1 MSVPVADVPL
11 HYLSLSDVCRRLKS
25 GEFSAVAVTEA
36 MLARIERL
44 DPELKAYVTVTG
56 EQALAQA
63 AALDTRRANGEPL
76 GPLHGVPIA
85 LKDLLWTGDVVT
97 TCGTRVLA
105 DWLPPEDATVVTR
118 LKAAG
123 AVILGKVKLTE
134 GAFSNHHPDVAP
146 PVNPWAAERWTGV
159 SSSGSG
165 VSVAAGLAFG
175 ALGSDTGGSI
185 RFPSACCG
193 LVGIKPT
200 YGRVSRHGAFPLA
213 ESLDH
218 IGPMTRTVE
227 DAARMLG
234 VMAGQDPKDPTSLPA
249 AVPNYVAE
257 TGGGLAGFAVGVDRD
272 YIGAGVAPEAVG
284 AVEDALDVL
293 QVAGAR
299 IVDIHMPDCADLVE
313 GWAITCGVE
322 CVLAHEATWPSR
334 QEDYGPDLARLLAL
348 GPGRRRDGLR
358 APRTGAGALPRGAG
372 HHALGGAGHR
382 GALHDHTASLDGLRH
397 PRAGGGHGALHP
409 VHGAF
414 RLFGPPDHHAA
425 GRPRRRGR
433 AAGLPVDRTPPRRGR
448 AGPHGER
455 VRSGGGVRRASGNR
469 LRHTGR
475 SPTG

>member
-1 MSVPVADVPL
+1 MTDPVVDVPL

-25 GEFSAVAVTEA
+25 GELSALVVTEA

-44 DPELKAYVTVTG
+44 DPTLKAYVTVTADA
-56 EQALAQA
+56 ALAQA
-63 AALDTRRANGEPL
+63 TALDARRANGEPL
-76 GPLHGVPIA
+76 GALHGVPIA
-85 LKDLLWTGDVVT
+85 LKDLLWTGDVAT

-105 DWLPPEDATVVTR
+105 DWLPPEDATVVAR

-134 GAFSNHHPDVAP
+134 GAYSSHHPDVAP
-146 PVNPWAAERWTGV
+146 PINPWAEDRWTGV

-165 VSVAAGLAFG
+165 VSVAAGLAYG

-234 VMAGQDPKDPTSLPA
+234 VLAGRDPKDPTSLPA

-272 YIGAGVAPEAVG
+272 YVSTGVAPETVRV
-284 AVEDALDVL
+284 VEDALEL
-293 QVAGAR
+293 LRAAGAR
-299 IVDIHMPDCADLVE
+299 VVDVRMPDCADLVD

-322 CVLAHEATWPSR
+322 CALAHAATWPSR
-334 QEDYGPDLARLLAL
+334 QDDYGPDLARLLAL
-348 GPGRRRDGLR
+348 GHGANAMDYARLERARERFRSELDAVLSDVQAIAAPCMVSPPPMTDFGRRVPVEGGEDIAPFIQFTAPFDYSGHPTITLPLGLDDDGV
-358 APRTGAGALPRGAG
+358 
-372 HHALGGAGHR
+372 
-382 GALHDHTASLDGLRH
+382 
-397 PRAGGGHGALHP
+397 PRAFQLIGPRLGEPALVRLGSAFEVVAGFDAHP
-409 VHGAF
+409 
-414 RLFGPPDHHAA
+414 
-425 GRPRRRGR
+425 
-433 AAGLPVDRTPPRRGR
+433 PVG
-448 AGPHGER
+448 
-455 VRSGGGVRRASGNR
+455 
-469 LRHTGR
+469 
-475 SPTG
+475 

>member
-1 MSVPVADVPL
+1 MSGPADVPL
-11 HYLSLSDVCRRLKS
+11 HYLSLSDVCRRTKS
-25 GEFSAVAVTEA
+25 GELSAVAVAEA
-36 MLARIERL
+36 VLSRIDRL
-44 DPELKAYVTVTG
+44 DPQLKAYVTVTADD
-56 EQALAQA
+56 ALARA
-63 AALDTRRANGEPL
+63 VALDARRASGEPL

-85 LKDLLWTGDVVT
+85 LKDLLWTEGVVT

-105 DWLPPEDATVVTR
+105 DWIPGEDATVVQR

-134 GAFSNHHPDVAP
+134 GAFSNHHPDVEP
-146 PVNPWAAERWTGV
+146 PVNPWAADRWTGV

-165 VSVAAGLAFG
+165 VSVAAGLAYG

-257 TGGGLAGFAVGVDRD
+257 AGGGLAGFTVGVDRD
-272 YIGAGVAPEAVG
+272 YIGAGVAPEAV
-284 AVEDALDVL
+284 AVVEDALGLL
-293 QVAGAR
+293 QTAGAR
-299 IVDIHMPDCADLVE
+299 IVDIRMPDCADLVQ

-322 CVLAHEATWPSR
+322 CALAHAATWPSR

-348 GPGRRRDGLR
+348 GQAANAMDYARLERARERFRAELDARFSEVQAIAAPCMITSPPLTDFGTRVPEEGMAPFIQFTAPFDYSGHPTITLPVGLD
-358 APRTGAGALPRGAG
+358 AEGV
-372 HHALGGAGHR
+372 
-382 GALHDHTASLDGLRH
+382 
-397 PRAGGGHGALHP
+397 PRAFQLIGPRLGEAAL
-409 VHGAF
+409 VRLGSAF
-414 RLFGPPDHHAA
+414 ETAA
-425 GRPRRRGR
+425 GFEAHPELG
-433 AAGLPVDRTPPRRGR
+433 
-448 AGPHGER
+448 
-455 VRSGGGVRRASGNR
+455 
-469 LRHTGR
+469 
-475 SPTG
+475 

>member
-1 MSVPVADVPL
+1 MSVAADVPL

-36 MLARIERL
+36 MLARIGRL

-56 EQALAQA
+56 ERALAQA
-63 AALDTRRANGEPL
+63 EALDARRAQGEPL

-85 LKDLLWTGDVVT
+85 LKDLLWTADIVT

-165 VSVAAGLAFG
+165 VSVAAGLAYG

-234 VMAGQDPKDPTSLPA
+234 VMAGQDAKDPTSLPA

-272 YIGAGVAPEAVG
+272 YNGAGVAPETVAV
-284 AVEDALDVL
+284 VEHALDVL
-293 QVAGAR
+293 QAAGAR
-299 IVDIHMPDCADLVE
+299 IVDIRMPDCADLAE
-313 GWAITCGVE
+313 GWGITCGVE
-322 CVLAHEATWPSR
+322 CALAHAATWPSR
-334 QEDYGPDLARLLAL
+334 QDDYGPDLARLLAL
-348 GPGRRRDGLR
+348 GQGAAAMDYARLERARERFRAELDATLSEVQAIAAPCMITPPPLTDFGTRVPEEGMAPFIQFTAPFDYSGHPTITLPVGLD
-358 APRTGAGALPRGAG
+358 GAGVPQAFQLVGPRLGEAALVRM
-372 HHALGGAGHR
+372 GGAFE
-382 GALHDHTASLDGLRH
+382 A
-397 PRAGGGHGALHP
+397 
-409 VHGAF
+409 
-414 RLFGPPDHHAA
+414 AA
-425 GRPRRRGR
+425 GFDAHPSVG
-433 AAGLPVDRTPPRRGR
+433 
-448 AGPHGER
+448 
-455 VRSGGGVRRASGNR
+455 
-469 LRHTGR
+469 
-475 SPTG
+475 

>member
-1 MSVPVADVPL
+1 MTASAAPVTDVPL
-11 HYLSLSDVCRRLKS
+11 HYLSLSDLCRRLKS
-25 GEFSAVAVTEA
+25 GALSAVAVTEA
-36 MLARIERL
+36 MLARIERV
-44 DPELKAYVTVTG
+44 DGALKAYVTVTADD
-56 EQALAQA
+56 ALAQA
-63 AALDTRRANGEPL
+63 TALDARRAGGEPL
-76 GPLHGVPIA
+76 GALHGVPIA
-85 LKDLLWTGDVVT
+85 LKDLLWTAGLRT

-105 DWLPPEDATVVTR
+105 DWLPAEDATVVSR
-118 LKAAG
+118 LRAAG

-134 GAFSNHHPDVAP
+134 GAFSNHHPDVEP
-146 PVNPWAAERWTGV
+146 PVNPWAADRWTGV

-165 VSVAAGLAFG
+165 VAVAAGLAYG

-348 GPGRRRDGLR
+348 GQGADATDYARLERARERFRAELDTTLSEVQAIAAPCMITPPPLTDFGTRVPEEGMAPFIQFTAPFDYSGHPTITLPVGLD
-358 APRTGAGALPRGAG
+358 GAGV
-372 HHALGGAGHR
+372 
-382 GALHDHTASLDGLRH
+382 
-397 PRAGGGHGALHP
+397 PRAFQLIGPRLGEAAL
-409 VHGAF
+409 VRMGSAF
-414 RLFGPPDHHAA
+414 EAAA
-425 GRPRRRGR
+425 GFDAHPEIG
-433 AAGLPVDRTPPRRGR
+433 
-448 AGPHGER
+448 
-455 VRSGGGVRRASGNR
+455 
-469 LRHTGR
+469 
-475 SPTG
+475 